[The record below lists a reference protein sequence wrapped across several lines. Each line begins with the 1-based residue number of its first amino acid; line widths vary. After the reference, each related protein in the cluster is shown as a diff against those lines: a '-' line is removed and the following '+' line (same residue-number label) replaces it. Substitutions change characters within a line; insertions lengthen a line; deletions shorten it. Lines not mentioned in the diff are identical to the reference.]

1 MKFPELKII
10 DKVPGDRNNGGV
22 KELLVVQLDWSELD
36 NHKIKSRFD
45 WYMKHGIPK
54 PSKEEKLTLKQ
65 LIQEVDWSGE
75 YLYPTEYKYIFEKY
89 SQFKISQHYYDEC
102 HYLMERAKFEWDRV
116 RPFDT
121 NVRET
126 LLETNFKYVE
136 LYFYMIADAIYIYN
150 PEFRPLGMKDEEI
163 NFEQLYLI
171 RSLFSFRF
179 WKFQT
184 GGGVVV
190 DRATEFVSKWRNSD
204 RFYKEVKPILERNM
218 KFEPMGLSTFHPERE
233 EELKALVA
241 QRVRDNRLNNILN

>member
-10 DKVPGDRNNGGV
+10 NKIPNKGKTDE
-22 KELLVVQLDWSELD
+22 KELLLVQLDWSELD
-36 NHKIKSRFD
+36 NHKIKSRTE
-45 WYMKHGIPK
+45 WYMKHGLTK
-54 PSKEEKLTLKQ
+54 PSKEEKLALKQ
-65 LIQEVDWSGE
+65 LIKEVDWSGE

-102 HYLMERAKFEWDRV
+102 HYLMERAKSEWDRV

-126 LLETNFKYVE
+126 LLETAYKYIE
-136 LYFYMIADAIYIYN
+136 LYFYMFADAIFIYN
-150 PEFRPLGMKDEEI
+150 PEFRPLGMNDEDV
-163 NFEQLYLI
+163 NFEQLVLI

-190 DRATEFVSKWRNSD
+190 DRATDFVKRWRYD
-204 RFYKEVKPILERNM
+204 VRFEKEVKPILESNM
-218 KFEPMGLSTFHPERE
+218 KFEPMGLSQYHPERE
-233 EELKALVA
+233 EELKILVA